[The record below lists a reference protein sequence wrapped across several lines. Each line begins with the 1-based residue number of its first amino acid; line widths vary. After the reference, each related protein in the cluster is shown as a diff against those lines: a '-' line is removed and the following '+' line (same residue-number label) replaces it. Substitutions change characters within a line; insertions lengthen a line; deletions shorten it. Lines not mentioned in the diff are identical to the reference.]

1 MSIIEAYNL
10 WKEENKS
17 AKLGKSTFASLRP
30 QHVLPASKLPK
41 NVCVCRYHENF
52 ILLLEA
58 LHKHDSAYPAYHHSL
73 PACTVCEESSDN
85 CWFNKCENCQNGT
98 LFKAKYPVPNDL
110 QTDSDTC
117 NSESD
122 QDPSY
127 KYIKWMQWEKIE
139 GMDGKDRQEKVR
151 KCGLPSEVYHS
162 LPQFNL
168 HHYIKGRQS
177 EHYNQMKTE
186 LPKKTYTAMMQT
198 DFAENFST
206 LWQDEIQSAHCT
218 KTQVTIF
225 TCVYWHNNDYKSA
238 VVISDDLDHSKE
250 SIIVFVNHLISALVD
265 AEIKLLNIW
274 SGGPSSQFKNRFIEA
289 ATRWLSNKHGIQLI
303 WNFFP
308 TSHGKGPVDAIGGTV
323 KRQVSS
329 RIIQHRA
336 IVKDANSFYQ
346 CALDASSVINIFMIS
361 AANIKEFVDS
371 QLIDF
376 IDNAPQLPGIS
387 NAHQLSVKYD
397 RIEMKSYSTCLASIN
412 SIKSPDENKSKNHV
426 QNKNAS
432 IVCGTFVVVN
442 YDFSGLIIS

>member
-1 MSIIEAYNL
+1 MQKRDNTNPNRRTAETEQSVLNFYEREDISRQAPGKRDVLKVKVNGSKVEKQKRHLSMSIIEAYNL

-151 KCGLPSEVYHS
+151 KCGLPSEVYH
-162 LPQFNL
+162 
-168 HHYIKGRQS
+168 
-177 EHYNQMKTE
+177 
-186 LPKKTYTAMMQT
+186 
-198 DFAENFST
+198 
-206 LWQDEIQSAHCT
+206 C
-218 KTQVTIF
+218 
-225 TCVYWHNNDYKSA
+225 
-238 VVISDDLDHSKE
+238 
-250 SIIVFVNHLISALVD
+250 
-265 AEIKLLNIW
+265 
-274 SGGPSSQFKNRFIEA
+274 
-289 ATRWLSNKHGIQLI
+289 
-303 WNFFP
+303 
-308 TSHGKGPVDAIGGTV
+308 
-323 KRQVSS
+323 
-329 RIIQHRA
+329 
-336 IVKDANSFYQ
+336 
-346 CALDASSVINIFMIS
+346 
-361 AANIKEFVDS
+361 
-371 QLIDF
+371 
-376 IDNAPQLPGIS
+376 
-387 NAHQLSVKYD
+387 
-397 RIEMKSYSTCLASIN
+397 
-412 SIKSPDENKSKNHV
+412 
-426 QNKNAS
+426 
-432 IVCGTFVVVN
+432 
-442 YDFSGLIIS
+442 